1 MSIAE
6 KLMSAAEFGESSG
19 GRYAELVR
27 GRVVEM
33 IPPKRKHGKVVFS
46 IARIVGA
53 YVEANDLGHWFGE
66 SGVVTEREPDTV
78 RGPDAAFASYER
90 IPRGV
95 DDDEYCQVAPELIF
109 EVFSPSDRWV
119 EVLEKVAEYLRAG
132 VVVVC
137 VVVPST
143 RSVQLHRA
151 DGTPAT
157 LAESDFLELP
167 DILPGFR
174 CLVAD
179 FFPRAKKV

>member
-1 MSIAE
+1 MVIAE
-6 KLMSAAEFGESSG
+6 KLISAVEFSALND
-19 GRYAELVR
+19 GRNSELVR

-33 IPPKRKHGKVVFS
+33 TPPKRKHGKVVFA
-46 IARIVGA
+46 IARIVGD

-78 RGPDAAFASYER
+78 RGPDAAFASFDR

-109 EVFSPSDRWV
+109 EVFSPTDRWI

-143 RSVQLHRA
+143 RSVQVHRA
-151 DGTPAT
+151 DGTPIT
-157 LAESDFLELP
+157 LAESESFELP

-174 CLVAD
+174 CQVAD
-179 FFPRAKKV
+179 FFPRVKKA